1 MLDMSQTAGA
11 MRLGLAVGVAGAVCF
26 FSTAVEGL
34 AVGYGHACVVLDN
47 GSVKVRRVASGSLL
61 RRRLRWVKPVS
72 SGAFSV
78 LAPPDKNAGGAPTT
92 VVSPTSH
99 SSRHPLTFFFGT
111 NMRFF
116 PVTVSLQCFGQNQYG
131 QLGQGDTLARGA
143 NASTMGDSLGSVD
156 LGSGVT
162 VVAMS
167 AGSDH
172 TCAILGDGSM
182 KVIYKG

>member
-1 MLDMSQTAGA
+1 
-11 MRLGLAVGVAGAVCF
+11 
-26 FSTAVEGL
+26 
-34 AVGYGHACVVLDN
+34 
-47 GSVKVRRVASGSLL
+47 
-61 RRRLRWVKPVS
+61 
-72 SGAFSV
+72 
-78 LAPPDKNAGGAPTT
+78 
-92 VVSPTSH
+92 
-99 SSRHPLTFFFGT
+99 
-111 NMRFF
+111 MRFF
-116 PVTVSLQCFGQNQYG
+116 PLTMFLQCFGQNQYG

-182 KVIYKG
+182 KVMYSSKG